1 VYADWRGHAIVCGLH
16 GVGLRIVELLRS
28 SGVPT
33 VVVDDHP
40 DPRLARTLAGWG
52 VPHIAGSPRSAQTLA
67 EAGLAGAEAVICAQ
81 EDDLPTLET
90 ALLTRELRADVRV
103 VVQLSNP
110 AVGRALSRIAIS
122 VLDVAGL
129 SAPSITEAC
138 LRTGVQE
145 IRLATE
151 RFAAARTVAPA
162 PGTLRELYGALA
174 PIAVQPADG
183 SDVVICPGRDHRVG
197 LGDSVTLFGTP
208 DELHTA
214 GVIAH
219 RHGPAIGAG
228 ALGARGVLAT
238 SPGPPSWLTHGLRS
252 ARHVGASLLH
262 AVDRRLVAA
271 LFALFT
277 VIIASTVILRL
288 AYRLGGH
295 HIPLLDAVYFTAETV
310 TTVNYGDFS
319 YIKQSP
325 WLMGGAVVLM
335 LLGALFLAV
344 FFAML
349 TDMLVSRRIE
359 ESLGRA
365 RITGLRGHVLVIGL
379 GSVGMQAASRLV
391 AAGSEVV
398 VVEKHDGNRHLSQ
411 ARALGVPVVI
421 ADATLPETLESVS
434 LASASAVAVLT
445 SDDLA
450 NLETG
455 LAVRDQ
461 LGTRWE
467 ATPVVLRM
475 FDPQLARSVRH
486 NFGFRNVRSTAALAA
501 PWFVGAALG
510 LDVLNTFYVGDEPL
524 LVARL
529 TVTRGGGLDGLAL
542 RDLGARTRVLA
553 ISRVPHQAYLEHPPR
568 RGTRLGAADQA
579 YLIGPYEELLAVLR
593 RDRPAPRAG
602 HASHRRATP
611 AAGPAAAGPPAAPAG
626 SSE

>member
-1 VYADWRGHAIVCGLH
+1 MHGVSSTYAGWRGHVIVCGLH
-16 GVGLRIVELLRS
+16 GVGLRIVELLNA

-33 VVVDDHP
+33 VVIDDHP
-40 DPRLARTLAGWG
+40 DLRQARNLIGWG
-52 VPHIAGSPRSAQTLA
+52 IPHIAGSSRSAEVLA

-81 EDDLPTLET
+81 EDDLRTLET

-145 IRLATE
+145 IRLAGE
-151 RFAAARTVAPA
+151 RFAAARTIASAPA
-162 PGTLRELYGALA
+162 TLRELYGALA
-174 PIAVQPADG
+174 PIAVLPADG
-183 SDVVICPGRDHRVG
+183 GDVVICPGRDHRVG
-197 LGDSVTLFGTP
+197 PGDGVTLIGTP
-208 DELHTA
+208 DELRVA
-214 GVIAH
+214 GVTGPHQEPRAAAGQPARPARAVAH
-219 RHGPAIGAG
+219 LRH
-228 ALGARGVLAT
+228 LA
-238 SPGPPSWLTHGLRS
+238 
-252 ARHVGASLLH
+252 VSLLN
-262 AVDRRLVAA
+262 AVDRRLVLA

-277 VIIASTVILRL
+277 VVIGSTLILRL

-319 YIKQSP
+319 FRNQSP
-325 WLMGGAVVLM
+325 WLMGGAIVLM
-335 LLGALFLAV
+335 LLGALFVAV

-359 ESLGRA
+359 ESLGRR

-379 GSVGMQAASRLV
+379 GSVGMQVLSRLA
-391 AAGSEVV
+391 AAGSDVV

-461 LGTRWE
+461 LGTRWDR
-467 ATPVVLRM
+467 TPVVLRM

-529 TVTRGGGLDGLAL
+529 KVTRGGGLDGLAMQ
-542 RDLGARTRVLA
+542 DLGAQTRILA
-553 ISRVPHQAYLEHPPR
+553 ISRTFDQGYLEHPPR
-568 RGTRLGAADQA
+568 RGTRLRAGDEA

-593 RDRPAPRAG
+593 RDRPAP
-602 HASHRRATP
+602 
-611 AAGPAAAGPPAAPAG
+611 GPGGLRSPDSPVI

>member
-1 VYADWRGHAIVCGLH
+1 MHEVTSTYAGWRGHVIVCGLH
-16 GVGLRIVELLRS
+16 GVGLRIVELLNS
-28 SGVPT
+28 SSVPT
-33 VVVDDHP
+33 VVIDDHP
-40 DPRLARTLAGWG
+40 DPRLARNLASWGIPHLAGSSRSAETLAD
-52 VPHIAGSPRSAQTLA
+52 
-67 EAGLAGAEAVICAQ
+67 AGLAGAEAVICAQ
-81 EDDLPTLET
+81 EDDLPTLEA

-129 SAPSITEAC
+129 SAASITEAC

-151 RFAAARTVAPA
+151 RFAAARTVAPGSA
-162 PGTLRELYGALA
+162 TLRELYGALA
-174 PIAVQPADG
+174 PIAVLPAG
-183 SDVVICPGRDHRVG
+183 GGDVVICPGRDHRVG
-197 LGDSVTLFGTP
+197 PGDGVTLFGTP

-219 RHGPAIGAG
+219 RHSPGTGPG
-228 ALGARGVLAT
+228 ALGALTASG
-238 SPGPPSWLTHGLRS
+238 GPPGWLTRSLRT
-252 ARHVGASLLH
+252 ARHLAASLLQ
-262 AVDRRLVAA
+262 AMDRRLVAA
-271 LFALFT
+271 LFALFS

-319 YIKQSP
+319 YIRQSP
-325 WLMGGAVVLM
+325 WLMGGAVALM

-359 ESLGRA
+359 ESLGRR

-379 GSVGMQAASRLV
+379 GSVGMQAAARLV

-529 TVTRGGGLDGLAL
+529 TVSRGGGLDGLAMG
-542 RDLGARTRVLA
+542 DLGARTRILA
-553 ISRVPHQAYLEHPPR
+553 ISRAPDQAYLEHPPR
-568 RGTRLGAADQA
+568 RGTRLGAGDQA

-593 RDRPAPRAG
+593 RDRPAPQAG
-602 HASHRRATP
+602 NLTRRRAAP
-611 AAGPAAAGPPAAPAG
+611 AAGPPAAPAG

>member
-1 VYADWRGHAIVCGLH
+1 MGGAYAGWRGHVIVCGLH
-16 GVGLRIVELLRS
+16 GVGLRIVELLNS

-33 VVVDDHP
+33 VVIDDHP
-40 DPRLARTLAGWG
+40 DPRLARTLTGWG
-52 VPHIAGSPRSAQTLA
+52 IPHIAGSSRSAETLA

-110 AVGRALSRIAIS
+110 AVGRALARIAIS

-129 SAPSITEAC
+129 SAPSLTEAC

-151 RFAAARTVAPA
+151 RFAAARVVAPA
-162 PGTLRELYGALA
+162 PATLRELYGALA
-174 PIAVQPADG
+174 PVAVLPADG
-183 SDVVICPGRDHRVG
+183 GDVVICPGRDHRVAA
-197 LGDSVTLFGTP
+197 GDGVTLFGTP

-214 GVIAH
+214 EVIAH
-219 RHGPAIGAG
+219 RHAPGGGPG
-228 ALGARGVLAT
+228 ALGALGVLAA
-238 SPGPPSWLTHGLRS
+238 SPGRPGWLTRGLRT
-252 ARHVGASLLH
+252 ARHLAASLVQ
-262 AVDRRLVAA
+262 AMDRRLVAA
-271 LFALFT
+271 LFALFC

-295 HIPLLDAVYFTAETV
+295 HIPLLDAVYYTAETV

-319 YIKQSP
+319 YQHQSP

-359 ESLGRA
+359 ESLGRR

-379 GSVGMQAASRLV
+379 GSVGMQAVSRLV

-411 ARALGVPVVI
+411 ARTLGVPVVI

-510 LDVLNTFYVGDEPL
+510 LEVLSTFYVGDEPL

-529 TVTRGGGLDGLAL
+529 AVSPGGGLDGLAL
-542 RDLGARTRVLA
+542 GDLGARTRVLA

-568 RGTRLGAADQA
+568 SGTRLGAGDQA

-593 RDRPAPRAG
+593 RDRPAPQAG
-602 HASHRRATP
+602 NGPGRRAAP
-611 AAGPAAAGPPAAPAG
+611 AGGPPAAPAG

>member
-1 VYADWRGHAIVCGLH
+1 MYAGWRGHVIVCGLH

-33 VVVDDHP
+33 VVIDDYP
-40 DPRLARTLAGWG
+40 DPRLARTLTGWG
-52 VPHIAGSPRSAQTLA
+52 VPHIAGSPRSAETLA
-67 EAGLAGAEAVICAQ
+67 DAGLAGAAAVICAQ

-110 AVGRALSRIAIS
+110 AVGRALSRIAVS

-162 PGTLRELYGALA
+162 PATLRELYGALA

-183 SDVVICPGRDHRVG
+183 SDVVICPGRDHRVAA
-197 LGDSVTLFGTP
+197 GDGVTLFGTP

-219 RHGPAIGAG
+219 RHAPAIAVG
-228 ALGARGVLAT
+228 ALGVLAA
-238 SPGPPSWLTHGLRS
+238 SPGRPSWLTRALRS
-252 ARHVGASLLH
+252 ARHLAASLVQ
-262 AVDRRLVAA
+262 AMDRRLVAA
-271 LFALFT
+271 LFALFS

-295 HIPLLDAVYFTAETV
+295 HIPLVDAVYFTAETV

-319 YIKQSP
+319 YIRQSP
-325 WLMGGAVVLM
+325 WLIGGAVVLM

-359 ESLGRA
+359 ESLGRR

-379 GSVGMQAASRLV
+379 GSVGMRAASRLV

-398 VVEKHDGNRHLSQ
+398 VVEKHDDNRHLSQ

-529 TVTRGGGLDGLAL
+529 TVSRGGGLDGLAM
-542 RDLGARTRVLA
+542 RDLGARTRILA

-568 RGTRLGAADQA
+568 RGTRLEARDQA

-593 RDRPAPRAG
+593 RDRPAPPAG
-602 HASHRRATP
+602 RVGRRRAATP
-611 AAGPAAAGPPAAPAG
+611 AGPPATPAG
-626 SSE
+626 TSE